1 MKVQLL
7 QIWRRMIDKMCCSSQ
22 FWLSH
27 WGSWKCG
34 FSGPHSIL
42 NVEMLIWAQFF
53 PQLRKIQWS
62 LRSGL
67 VGVGPLYALFFYL
80 LRCPVGCFYVVWYN
94 RPHFWLFAVLCFS
107 WRLYMLIPLESY
119 FATGFLSLWRVQVL
133 TRRWTSY
140 FCCLF
145 SALPDLGGLGESAS
159 HPTSSFS
166 LWKGECHKLTVYR
179 PRQFTFHAAARSVH
193 VVSEVLSCLSRPGF
207 YLPAFSIS
215 IERGV
220 KFQYFRDFYLHL

>member
-53 PQLRKIQWS
+53 PQLSKIQWS
-62 LRSGL
+62 APLGPRRHGPSLRAFLLLAALSSRL
-67 VGVGPLYALFFYL
+67 FVCCVVQSAPLLIVCCAMFFL
-80 LRCPVGCFYVVWYN
+80 KAVHVDP
-94 RPHFWLFAVLCFS
+94 FWIIFCY
-107 WRLYMLIPLESY
+107 W
-119 FATGFLSLWRVQVL
+119 FLSLWRVQVL
-133 TRRWTSY
+133 TGRWTFY

-159 HPTSSFS
+159 HPTSPFS
-166 LWKGECHKLTVYR
+166 LWKGECHK
-179 PRQFTFHAAARSVH
+179 
-193 VVSEVLSCLSRPGF
+193 C
-207 YLPAFSIS
+207 
-215 IERGV
+215 
-220 KFQYFRDFYLHL
+220 FR